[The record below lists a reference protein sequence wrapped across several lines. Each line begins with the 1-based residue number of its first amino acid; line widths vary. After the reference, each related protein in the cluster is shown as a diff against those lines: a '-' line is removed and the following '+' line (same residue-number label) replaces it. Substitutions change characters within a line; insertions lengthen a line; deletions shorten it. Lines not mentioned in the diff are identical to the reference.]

1 MFAAA
6 FHELRG
12 NYRAL
17 EVNVHL
23 HRYGLILQRED
34 ARATSRNE
42 MIEMTEARR

>member
-12 NYRAL
+12 NNREL

-23 HRYGLILQRED
+23 HRYSLMLQRED
-34 ARATSRNE
+34 AGATSRNE

>member
-12 NYRAL
+12 NNREL

-23 HRYGLILQRED
+23 QRYGLTSQPED

-42 MIEMTEARR
+42 MIEMTEAKR